1 MDLRYKL
8 EAMMLQKQ
16 VQGRMLTSDD
26 YSTYTL
32 TGGVGLQVQLLLV
45 RLFLNN

>member
-8 EAMMLQKQ
+8 EADATKA
-16 VQGRMLTSDD
+16 GSGAYTSDD

-32 TGGVGLQVQLLLV
+32 TGGVGVRYNCCWSGFLLH
-45 RLFLNN
+45 N